1 MSSIQS
7 KMRGRPPKSK
17 NSCTW
22 CNETKQPLKYV
33 LPTQHGKKEFCSE
46 SCLSAFRKAY
56 VRGACVGCDNVIRG
70 SPIKLEQKDGPTK
83 DFCSPFCLNKHK
95 TKEIQA
101 EAKKTTNEQPS
112 PAASPAPSGLPSSS
126 GTIPQSF
133 TTNGANSSP
142 TNNNN
147 NNNTNTNTNSPPIN
161 NTSTNSNT
169 NNNNINTNRSTPATP
184 TITTSTT
191 NNQSNISHAPSTST
205 GPFQYETYQT
215 FDWDLYLKE
224 TNSSAAPADCFKQH
238 VTPSINDFK
247 IGMKLEALDPRNLT
261 STCIATVVGVLGPRL
276 RLRLDGSDNKND
288 FWRLVDSN
296 EIHPIGHCEKS
307 GGMLQPPLG
316 FRMNASS
323 WPMFLLKTLN
333 GAEMAPAKV
342 FKREPKTPKTNMFE
356 VGHKLEA
363 IDKKN
368 PQLICTAT
376 VGAVKDDM
384 IHITFDGWRGA
395 FDYWCKYDSRDI
407 FPVGWC
413 FKSGHPLQPPRQK
426 ATGQN
431 RFKSRTSNVLP
442 VMAVSGSGANGEPAV
457 ALVSP
462 AGSSAPPQPATEPD
476 TSTTSVNNKP
486 HILEN
491 VTLFVNSNCSC
502 GPYLDSKK
510 IKTLP
515 AKFGSDSVLNVARDV
530 FQSFLIAALN
540 PRQMLSLLKRGEG
553 DCVNLVVESKAM
565 SVRLPVFID
574 EQDFYSF
581 IRRQLEDLCACE
593 HLLFKRQELCEKCPL
608 QQTMIKREENSNPAP
623 EKRRWSVDK
632 PQAAPQQQAQPQPA
646 QQKIQVTSNATGTTS
661 IDSTQPTPPPAK
673 HPRISTELEAASS
686 TTRCESSTTRISS
699 TEPAEW
705 TIEDVIHYIGVV
717 DPVLGQHADL
727 FRKHEIDGKAL
738 LLLNSD
744 MMMKYMGLKLGPALK
759 ICNLVNRIKG
769 RRHVML

>member
-1 MSSIQS
+1 MSSTQS
-7 KMRGRPPKSK
+7 KMRGPGRPPKSK

-22 CNETKQPLKYV
+22 CGETKQPLKYV

-46 SCLSAFRKAY
+46 TCLSEFRKAY
-56 VRGACVGCDNVIRG
+56 VRGACVQCDNVIRG
-70 SPIKLEQKDGPTK
+70 TPVKLEQKDGPTK
-83 DFCSPFCLNKHK
+83 DFCSSFCLNKHQK
-95 TKEIQA
+95 KEGQV
-101 EAKKTTNEQPS
+101 EMKKSNKDQSS
-112 PAASPAPSGLPSSS
+112 PA
-126 GTIPQSF
+126 
-133 TTNGANSSP
+133 SSP
-142 TNNNN
+142 VPSNLSNNNSVASATQVYTHTNNH
-147 NNNTNTNTNSPPIN
+147 
-161 NTSTNSNT
+161 
-169 NNNNINTNRSTPATP
+169 
-184 TITTSTT
+184 TTA
-191 NNQSNISHAPSTST
+191 SHPPSTST

-224 TNSSAAPADCFKQH
+224 TNSSAAPVECFKQH
-238 VTPSINDFK
+238 EVPPTNEFK
-247 IGMKLEALDPRNLT
+247 MGMKLEALDPRNLT

-342 FKREPKTPKTNMFE
+342 FKREPKTPRSNMFE

-395 FDYWCKYDSRDI
+395 FDYWCRFDSRDI
-407 FPVGWC
+407 FPAGWC

-426 ATGQN
+426 STGPN

-442 VMAVSGSGANGEPAV
+442 VMAVSGGGASGEPAV

-462 AGSSAPPQPATEPD
+462 AGSSPPPQPATEPD
-476 TSTTSVNNKP
+476 TSTANTKP
-486 HILEN
+486 HPLDN
-491 VTLFVNSNCSC
+491 VTIYVNHNCTC
-502 GPYLDSKK
+502 GPYFDPRKVK
-510 IKTLP
+510 AMP
-515 AKFGSDSVLNVARDV
+515 AQFGTGPILNVTRDI
-530 FQSFLIAALN
+530 FQAFLMAAMS

-553 DCVNLVVESKAM
+553 ENINLILESKPT
-565 SVRLPVFID
+565 SVRLPLFM
-574 EQDFYSF
+574 EEEDFYVY

-593 HLLFKRQELCEKCPL
+593 HMLSRRKEPCNKCPNT
-608 QQTMIKREENSNPAP
+608 QQPQSTNCEETSNNSA
-623 EKRRWSVDK
+623 EKRRWSS
-632 PQAAPQQQAQPQPA
+632 QSQQTLSSSMQQQAQQPV
-646 QQKIQVTSNATGTTS
+646 QSINNTTLS
-661 IDSTQPTPPPAK
+661 SPTPAK
-673 HPRISTELEAASS
+673 QPRKSVPELEAATS
-686 TTRCESSTTRISS
+686 TTQSENTANRTLS

-705 TIEDVIHYIGVV
+705 TIEDVIHYIALT
-717 DPVLGQHADL
+717 DPALGQHADL

-769 RRHVML
+769 RRHIIL

>member
-1 MSSIQS
+1 MSSTQS
-7 KMRGRPPKSK
+7 KMRGPGRPPKSK

-22 CNETKQPLKYV
+22 CGETKQPLKYV

-46 SCLSAFRKAY
+46 TCLSEFRKAY
-56 VRGACVGCDNVIRG
+56 VRGACVQCDNVIRG
-70 SPIKLEQKDGPTK
+70 TPVKLEQKDGPTK
-83 DFCSPFCLNKHK
+83 DFCSSFCLNKHQK
-95 TKEIQA
+95 KENQV
-101 EAKKTTNEQPS
+101 EMKKSNKDQSS
-112 PAASPAPSGLPSSS
+112 PA
-126 GTIPQSF
+126 
-133 TTNGANSSP
+133 SSP
-142 TNNNN
+142 IPSNLSNNNSVASATQVYSHTNNH
-147 NNNTNTNTNSPPIN
+147 TNV
-161 NTSTNSNT
+161 
-169 NNNNINTNRSTPATP
+169 
-184 TITTSTT
+184 
-191 NNQSNISHAPSTST
+191 SHPPSTST

-224 TNSSAAPADCFKQH
+224 TNSSAAPVECFKQH
-238 VTPSINDFK
+238 EVPPTNEFK
-247 IGMKLEALDPRNLT
+247 MGMKLEALDPRNLT

-342 FKREPKTPKTNMFE
+342 FKREPKTPRSNMFE

-395 FDYWCKYDSRDI
+395 FDYWCRFDSRDI
-407 FPVGWC
+407 FPAGWC

-426 ATGQN
+426 STGPN

-442 VMAVSGSGANGEPAV
+442 VMAVSGGGTSGEPAV

-462 AGSSAPPQPATEPD
+462 AGSSPPPQPATEPD
-476 TSTTSVNNKP
+476 TSTANTKP
-486 HILEN
+486 HPLDN
-491 VTLFVNSNCSC
+491 VTIYVNHNCTC
-502 GPYLDSKK
+502 GPYFDPRKVK
-510 IKTLP
+510 AMP
-515 AKFGSDSVLNVARDV
+515 AQFGTGPILNVTRDI
-530 FQSFLIAALN
+530 FQAFLMAAMS

-553 DCVNLVVESKAM
+553 ENINLILESKPT
-565 SVRLPVFID
+565 SVRLPLFM
-574 EQDFYSF
+574 EEEDFYVY

-593 HLLFKRQELCEKCPL
+593 HMLSRRKEPCNKCPNT
-608 QQTMIKREENSNPAP
+608 QQPQSTNCEETSNNNA
-623 EKRRWSVDK
+623 EKRRWSS
-632 PQAAPQQQAQPQPA
+632 QSQQTLSSSMQQQAQQPV
-646 QQKIQVTSNATGTTS
+646 QSINNTTLS
-661 IDSTQPTPPPAK
+661 SPTPAK
-673 HPRISTELEAASS
+673 QPRKSVPELEAATS
-686 TTRCESSTTRISS
+686 TTQSENTANRTLS

-705 TIEDVIHYIGVV
+705 TIEDVIHYIALT
-717 DPVLGQHADL
+717 DPALGQHADL

-769 RRHVML
+769 RRHIIL

>member
-1 MSSIQS
+1 MSSTQS
-7 KMRGRPPKSK
+7 KMRGPGRPPKSK

-22 CNETKQPLKYV
+22 CGETKQPLKYV

-46 SCLSAFRKAY
+46 TCLSEFRKAY
-56 VRGACVGCDNVIRG
+56 VRGACVQCDNVIRG
-70 SPIKLEQKDGPTK
+70 TPVKLEQKDGPTK
-83 DFCSPFCLNKHK
+83 DFCSSFCLNKHQK
-95 TKEIQA
+95 KESQV
-101 EAKKTTNEQPS
+101 EMKKSNKDQSS
-112 PAASPAPSGLPSSS
+112 PA
-126 GTIPQSF
+126 
-133 TTNGANSSP
+133 SSP
-142 TNNNN
+142 IPSNLSNNNSVASATQVYSHTNNH
-147 NNNTNTNTNSPPIN
+147 TNV
-161 NTSTNSNT
+161 
-169 NNNNINTNRSTPATP
+169 
-184 TITTSTT
+184 
-191 NNQSNISHAPSTST
+191 SHPPSTST

-224 TNSSAAPADCFKQH
+224 TNSSAAPVECFKQH
-238 VTPSINDFK
+238 EVPPTNEFK
-247 IGMKLEALDPRNLT
+247 MGMKLEALDPRNLT

-342 FKREPKTPKTNMFE
+342 FKREPKTPRSNMFE

-395 FDYWCKYDSRDI
+395 FDYWCRFDSRDI
-407 FPVGWC
+407 FPAGWC

-426 ATGQN
+426 STGPN

-442 VMAVSGSGANGEPAV
+442 VMAVSGGGASGEPAV

-462 AGSSAPPQPATEPD
+462 AGSSPPPQPATEPD
-476 TSTTSVNNKP
+476 TSTANTKP
-486 HILEN
+486 HPLDN
-491 VTLFVNSNCSC
+491 VTIYVNHNCTC
-502 GPYLDSKK
+502 GPYFDPRKVK
-510 IKTLP
+510 AMP
-515 AKFGSDSVLNVARDV
+515 AQFGTGPILNVTRDI
-530 FQSFLIAALN
+530 FQAFLMAAMS

-553 DCVNLVVESKAM
+553 ENINLILESKPT
-565 SVRLPVFID
+565 SVRLPLFM
-574 EQDFYSF
+574 EEEDFYVY

-593 HLLFKRQELCEKCPL
+593 HMLSRRKEPCNKCPNT
-608 QQTMIKREENSNPAP
+608 QQPQSTNCEETSNNSA
-623 EKRRWSVDK
+623 EKRRWSS
-632 PQAAPQQQAQPQPA
+632 QSQQTLSSSMQQQAQQPV
-646 QQKIQVTSNATGTTS
+646 QSINNTTLS
-661 IDSTQPTPPPAK
+661 SPTPAK
-673 HPRISTELEAASS
+673 QPRKSVPELEAATS
-686 TTRCESSTTRISS
+686 TTQSENTANRTLS

-705 TIEDVIHYIGVV
+705 TIEDVIHYIALT
-717 DPVLGQHADL
+717 DPALGQHADL

-769 RRHVML
+769 RRHIIL

>member
-1 MSSIQS
+1 MSSTQS
-7 KMRGRPPKSK
+7 KMRGPGRPPKSK

-22 CNETKQPLKYV
+22 CGETKQPLKYV

-46 SCLSAFRKAY
+46 TCLSEFRKAY
-56 VRGACVGCDNVIRG
+56 VRGACVQCDNVIRNT
-70 SPIKLEQKDGPTK
+70 PVKLEQKDGPTK
-83 DFCSPFCLNKHK
+83 DFCSSFCLNKHQK
-95 TKEIQA
+95 KEGQV
-101 EAKKTTNEQPS
+101 EMKKSNKDQSS
-112 PAASPAPSGLPSSS
+112 PA
-126 GTIPQSF
+126 
-133 TTNGANSSP
+133 SSP
-142 TNNNN
+142 IPSNLSNNNGVASATQVYTHTNNH
-147 NNNTNTNTNSPPIN
+147 TN
-161 NTSTNSNT
+161 
-169 NNNNINTNRSTPATP
+169 A
-184 TITTSTT
+184 
-191 NNQSNISHAPSTST
+191 SHPPSTST

-224 TNSSAAPADCFKQH
+224 TNSSAAPVECFKQH
-238 VTPSINDFK
+238 EVPPTNEFK
-247 IGMKLEALDPRNLT
+247 MGMKLEALDPRNLT

-342 FKREPKTPKTNMFE
+342 FKREPKTPRSNMFE

-395 FDYWCKYDSRDI
+395 FDYWCRFDSRDI
-407 FPVGWC
+407 FPAGWC

-426 ATGQN
+426 STGPN

-442 VMAVSGSGANGEPAV
+442 VMAVSGGGASGEPAV

-462 AGSSAPPQPATEPD
+462 AGSSPPPQPATEPD
-476 TSTTSVNNKP
+476 TSTANTKP
-486 HILEN
+486 HPLDN
-491 VTLFVNSNCSC
+491 VTIYVNHNCTC
-502 GPYLDSKK
+502 GPYFDPRKVK
-510 IKTLP
+510 AMP
-515 AKFGSDSVLNVARDV
+515 AQFGTGPILNVTRDI
-530 FQSFLIAALN
+530 FQAFLMAAMS

-553 DCVNLVVESKAM
+553 ENINLILESKPT
-565 SVRLPVFID
+565 SVRLPLFM
-574 EQDFYSF
+574 EEEDFYVY

-593 HLLFKRQELCEKCPL
+593 HMLSRRKEPCNKCPNT
-608 QQTMIKREENSNPAP
+608 QQPQSTNCEETSNNSA
-623 EKRRWSVDK
+623 EKRRWSS
-632 PQAAPQQQAQPQPA
+632 QSQQTLSSSMQQQAQQPV
-646 QQKIQVTSNATGTTS
+646 QSINNTTLS
-661 IDSTQPTPPPAK
+661 SPTPAK
-673 HPRISTELEAASS
+673 QPRKSVPELEAATS
-686 TTRCESSTTRISS
+686 TTQSENTANRTLS

-705 TIEDVIHYIGVV
+705 TIEDVIHYIALT
-717 DPVLGQHADL
+717 DPALGQHADL

-769 RRHVML
+769 RRHIIL

>member
-56 VRGACVGCDNVIRG
+56 VRGACVRCDNVIRG
-70 SPIKLEQKDGPTK
+70 SPIRLEQKDGPTK

-101 EAKKTTNEQPS
+101 EAKKNTNDQPS

-133 TTNGANSSP
+133 TTNNGANSS
-142 TNNNN
+142 TNNN
-147 NNNTNTNTNSPPIN
+147 NNNTNTN
-161 NTSTNSNT
+161 
-169 NNNNINTNRSTPATP
+169 NNNNS
-184 TITTSTT
+184 TTS
-191 NNQSNISHAPSTST
+191 NNNNNNNPASISHAPSTST

-224 TNSSAAPADCFKQH
+224 TNSSAAPAECFKQH
-238 VTPSINDFK
+238 VTPSVNDFK

-342 FKREPKTPKTNMFE
+342 FKREPKTPKTNLFE

-376 VGAVKDDM
+376 VGAVKDEM

-442 VMAVSGSGANGEPAV
+442 VMAVSGNGASGEPAV

-476 TSTTSVNNKP
+476 TSTANNKP
-486 HILEN
+486 HVLDN
-491 VTLFVNSNCSC
+491 VTLYVNHNCSC
-502 GPYLDSKK
+502 GPYFDPKK
-510 IKTLP
+510 VKAIP
-515 AKFGSDSVLNVARDV
+515 SKFGSDTILNVIRDV
-530 FQSFLIAALN
+530 FQTFLMAAMS
-540 PRQMLSLLKRGEG
+540 PRQMLSLFKRGEG
-553 DCVNLVVESKAM
+553 DCVNLLLEAKTTSI
-565 SVRLPVFID
+565 RLPVFVD
-574 EQDFYSF
+574 EEDFYSY

-593 HLLFKRQELCEKCPL
+593 HLLFKRQETCEKCL
-608 QQTMIKREENSNPAP
+608 SSQQSIIIKREENSNPTA
-623 EKRRWSVDK
+623 EKRRWSVEK
-632 PQAAPQQQAQPQPA
+632 SQTSTAPQQQPAQPQQQPP
-646 QQKIQVTSNATGTTS
+646 QQKNQTIVTTPGTTS

-673 HPRISTELEAASS
+673 QPRKSVLELEAATS
-686 TTRCESSTTRISS
+686 TTQSESSATRISS

-705 TIEDVIHYIGVV
+705 TIEDVIHYIGVI

>member
-1 MSSIQS
+1 MSSTQS
-7 KMRGRPPKSK
+7 KMRGPGRPPKSK

-22 CNETKQPLKYV
+22 CGETKQPLKYV

-46 SCLSAFRKAY
+46 TCLSEFRKAY
-56 VRGACVGCDNVIRG
+56 VRGACVQCDNVIRG
-70 SPIKLEQKDGPTK
+70 TPVKLEQKDGPTK
-83 DFCSPFCLNKHK
+83 DFCSSFCLNKHQK
-95 TKEIQA
+95 KEAQA
-101 EAKKTTNEQPS
+101 EMKKSNKDQSS
-112 PAASPAPSGLPSSS
+112 PA
-126 GTIPQSF
+126 
-133 TTNGANSSP
+133 SSP
-142 TNNNN
+142 VPSNLSNNNSVASATQVYTHTNNH
-147 NNNTNTNTNSPPIN
+147 
-161 NTSTNSNT
+161 
-169 NNNNINTNRSTPATP
+169 
-184 TITTSTT
+184 TTA
-191 NNQSNISHAPSTST
+191 SHPPSTST

-224 TNSSAAPADCFKQH
+224 TNSSAAPVECFKQH
-238 VTPSINDFK
+238 EVPPTNEFK
-247 IGMKLEALDPRNLT
+247 MGMKLEALDPRNLT

-342 FKREPKTPKTNMFE
+342 FKREPKTPRSNMFE

-395 FDYWCKYDSRDI
+395 FDYWCRFDSRDI
-407 FPVGWC
+407 FPAGWC

-426 ATGQN
+426 STGPN

-442 VMAVSGSGANGEPAV
+442 VMAVSGGGASGEPAV

-462 AGSSAPPQPATEPD
+462 AGSSPPPQPATEPD
-476 TSTTSVNNKP
+476 TSTANTKP
-486 HILEN
+486 HPLDN
-491 VTLFVNSNCSC
+491 VTIYVNHNCTC
-502 GPYLDSKK
+502 GPYFDPRKVK
-510 IKTLP
+510 AMP
-515 AKFGSDSVLNVARDV
+515 AQFGTGPILNVTRDI
-530 FQSFLIAALN
+530 FQAFLMAAMS

-553 DCVNLVVESKAM
+553 ENINLILESKPT
-565 SVRLPVFID
+565 SVRLPLFM
-574 EQDFYSF
+574 EEEDFYVY

-593 HLLFKRQELCEKCPL
+593 HMLSRRKEPCNKCPNT
-608 QQTMIKREENSNPAP
+608 QQPQSTNCEETSNNGA
-623 EKRRWSVDK
+623 EKRRWSS
-632 PQAAPQQQAQPQPA
+632 QNQQTLSSSMQQQAQQPV
-646 QQKIQVTSNATGTTS
+646 QSINNTTLS
-661 IDSTQPTPPPAK
+661 SPTPAK
-673 HPRISTELEAASS
+673 QPRKSVPELEAATS
-686 TTRCESSTTRISS
+686 TTQSENTANRTLS

-705 TIEDVIHYIGVV
+705 TIEDVIHYIALT
-717 DPVLGQHADL
+717 DPALGQHADL

-769 RRHVML
+769 RRHIIL